1 MDKKKLLYAV
11 PILVGGYLIFKQ
23 FTKAKATDKMDVPPP
38 PQQGSTAEI
47 TEFPLKK
54 GSRNDSVKTLQ
65 SVLNAELSKL
75 GKPLL
80 IVDGIFGAKTE
91 EALKLV
97 TGRTSVDSAT
107 DLSKLSSEAKAVSY
121 ISQNVNYGWDLVEK
135 YNMGIYTSLVVS
147 APIKINKLTKT
158 LSGGWKATTSQLNMP
173 SKSYNLVDYA
183 LRSALND
190 GTLRIEITRGEL
202 AGMYATEPSTK
213 LTETLSLR

>member
-23 FTKAKATDKMDVPPP
+23 FTKAKASDKRDVPPP

-47 TEFPLKK
+47 SEFPLKK

-80 IVDGIFGAKTE
+80 IVDGIFGSKTE

-97 TGRTSVDSAT
+97 TGKASVQSAS
-107 DLSKLSSEAKAVSY
+107 DLSKLSTEAKAVSY
-121 ISQNVNYGWDLVEK
+121 LSQNVNYGWDLVEK
-135 YNMGIYTSLVVS
+135 YNMGIYSNLVVS

-158 LSGGWKATTSQLNMP
+158 MSGGWKATTSQLNMP
-173 SKSYNLVDYA
+173 SKSYNLNDYA